1 MPKTEGDAIYYLGS
15 DYPYLLQDDGLGSVL
30 EMIERVKASFG
41 SEEWRRGLEIMDSVR
56 RRSSPE
62 QIGSE
67 IEALLS
73 RCEKGD

>member
-1 MPKTEGDAIYYLGS
+1 MRALIQKLLLTRVKPYYLYQCDLIAGS
-15 DYPYLLQDDGLGSVL
+15 AHLRSSV
-30 EMIERVKASFG
+30 
-41 SEEWRRGLEIMDSVR
+41 RRGLEIMDSVR